1 MTVTKPEP
9 IRQSLYFEDFHVG
22 QTFVTKARTITEAD
36 VVNFAA
42 LSWDHNRLHTD
53 AQYASQSPYGKR
65 IAHGLLGTVAHTG
78 LAYQLTE
85 ESLVALLEMTWQ
97 FKQPI
102 FIGDTI
108 RVRQVVKD
116 MRPVS
121 AGDKGIVTFE
131 KKVLNQNEEIVQT
144 GTTTVLLIK
153 KEKVE

>member
-1 MTVTKPEP
+1 MQTQPQP
-9 IRQSLYFEDFHVG
+9 IRQSLFYDDFHVG
-22 QTFVTKARTITEAD
+22 QIFATQARTITEAD

-42 LSWDHNRLHTD
+42 LSWDHNKLHTD

-108 RVRQVVKD
+108 RVEQVVQD
-116 MRPVS
+116 MRPAS
-121 AGDKGIVTFE
+121 AGDRGILTFE
-131 KKVLNQNEEIVQT
+131 KKILNQKDDIVQT
-144 GTTTVLLIK
+144 GTTTILLKK

>member
-9 IRQSLYFEDFHVG
+9 IRQSLYFEDFYVG

>member
-1 MTVTKPEP
+1 MTVTTPEP

-53 AQYASQSPYGKR
+53 SQYASQSPYGKR

-131 KKVLNQNEEIVQT
+131 KKVLNQNDEIVQT
-144 GTTTVLLIK
+144 GTTTILLIK